1 MMNLS
6 LCIQILLIVDV
17 SGWSC
22 RSAFLLSPASVT
34 RIQSRRGF
42 CQRASSKVS
51 PCTTIHGIPLS
62 VGLRISPNDNNVD
75 KNLSIFAR
83 SLEET
88 RKRLGLPA
96 DLLNESSAVANSSAF
111 EIRVRQAAAAA
122 SEEIRVSKN
131 SIIQNITTVSYQ
143 RIEEWEIEQKSKAK
157 NGSWEERVQFEGQ
170 RYGNQ
175 FNQNEILR
183 QHLKF

>member
-1 MMNLS
+1 MKLS
-6 LCIQILLIVDV
+6 LCIHILLLVDV

-22 RSAFLLSPASVT
+22 RNAFLLSPASVT
-34 RIQSRRGF
+34 RNQSRRCF
-42 CQRASSKVS
+42 RERASSKVS
-51 PCTTIHGIPLS
+51 TATTIHGIPLS
-62 VGLRISPNDNNVD
+62 VGLGISFNNNNGD
-75 KNLSIFAR
+75 ENLSFFAR

-96 DLLNESSAVANSSAF
+96 DLLNESSVTNSSAF

>member
-1 MMNLS
+1 MMKLS
-6 LCIQILLIVDV
+6 LCIHILLMVDV
-17 SGWSC
+17 SGWSY
-22 RSAFLLSPASVT
+22 RSAFFLSPASVT
-34 RIQSRRGF
+34 RNQSRGCFRE
-42 CQRASSKVS
+42 RASSKFS
-51 PCTTIHGIPLS
+51 TTTLHGTPLS
-62 VGLRISPNDNNVD
+62 LGLGISSNNNYGD
-75 KNLSIFAR
+75 ENLSIFGR

-96 DLLNESSAVANSSAF
+96 DLLNESSVTNSSAF